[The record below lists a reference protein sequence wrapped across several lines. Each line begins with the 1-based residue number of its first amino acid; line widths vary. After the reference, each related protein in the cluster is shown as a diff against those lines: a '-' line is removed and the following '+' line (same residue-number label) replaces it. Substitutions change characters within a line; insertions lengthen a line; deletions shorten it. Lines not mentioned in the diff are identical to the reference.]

1 MGVDKMAYV
10 IEVNGEPKKC
20 FEIDVIEGGALAY
33 SDNIVLDNYGISLIN
48 IGAGILNLEY
58 TTYANGFMPWN
69 QVVPDE
75 YVIAHTNIIKGY
87 NQSWELKNK
96 NGDKYSYNINRSVDD
111 VSFVIR
117 KGDSQLRSSINN
129 DYKDA
134 EFKLYPAA
142 LTIHGVLWAI
152 GLFFSFKNPYGQ
164 GFQPPYTSNENSI
177 GWSRGDAVTD
187 LSSFANSVYAES
199 SDNVTESQPNG
210 GFGTS
215 HTSDSIDVPT
225 LPTINLQATGLR
237 IYEPTNLS
245 ELMSWIWSDSFFDN
259 IVKNW
264 QSPLENIVS
273 LYVTNVP
280 LTEAGTT
287 NIIIG
292 GLDSSSTGK
301 IFSSTFVEVD
311 CGSVNLNEKFGTY
324 LDYSLGTQCE
334 LYLPYIGVVN
344 VDINKLMN
352 NIIKV
357 VYHVELMSGDAVAYI
372 FVTDKRDN
380 CHYVLDSFSCNI
392 ANNIALSQTT
402 QMNRQSAWVNGI
414 LSTTVSATSSPASA
428 LATGVNSFANA
439 MMTSQQTIQKGN
451 MHGFAGLM
459 GVKNP
464 YLIVTRNVATKPKQ
478 YEYDYGYYSM
488 VTRTLSSLKNGTFVK
503 CSEAHIESTV
513 ISEFFT
519 EEIENLL
526 NTGVFI

>member
-1 MGVDKMAYV
+1 MEVDKMAYA
-10 IEVNGEPKKC
+10 IEVNGELKKC
-20 FEIDVIEGGALAY
+20 FEIEVTEGGMLAY
-33 SDNIVLDNYGISLIN
+33 TDNGILDNYGISTIN
-48 IGAGILNLEY
+48 LGAGILND
-58 TTYANGFMPWN
+58 TTYANGFLPWN

-75 YVIAHTNIIKGY
+75 YLIAHTNIIKGY
-87 NQSWELKNK
+87 NQRWELTNK
-96 NGDKYSYNINRSVDD
+96 NGDKYSYNIDRSVDD
-111 VSFVIR
+111 VSFIVR
-117 KGDSQLRSSINN
+117 KGNTELRASINN

-142 LTIHGVLWAI
+142 LKIHGVLWAV
-152 GLFFSFKNPYGQ
+152 GLFFTFKNPYGI
-164 GFQPPYTSNENSI
+164 GFQPPYTSNENAI
-177 GWSRGDAVTD
+177 GWSRGDTVTD

-215 HTSDSIDVPT
+215 HTSDSIDIPS

-245 ELMSWIWSDSFFDN
+245 DLMSWIWSDSFFEN
-259 IVKNW
+259 VLKNW

-280 LTEAGTT
+280 LSETGTSS
-287 NIIIG
+287 IIIG
-292 GLDSSSTGK
+292 GLDSGTSGK
-301 IFSSTFVEVD
+301 IFGSTFVEVD
-311 CGSVNLNEKFGTY
+311 CGTINLSEKFGTY

-334 LYLPYIGVVN
+334 LYLPYVGVVN
-344 VDINKLMN
+344 LDINKLMN
-352 NIIKV
+352 NSIKV

-372 FVTDKRDN
+372 FVKDRRDG
-380 CHYVLDSFSCNI
+380 CTYVLDSFSCNV

-414 LSTTVSATSSPASA
+414 ISTTVSAASSPASA

-451 MHGFAGLM
+451 MRGFSGLM

-464 YLIVTRNVATKPKQ
+464 YLIVTRNVATKPSQ
-478 YEYDYGYYSM
+478 YESDYGYYSM
-488 VTRTLSSLKNGTFVK
+488 ITKTLSSLKNNTFVK
-503 CSEAHIESTV
+503 CSEAHIESVV
-513 ISEFFT
+513 IPDFFT
-519 EEIENLL
+519 DEIEILL
-526 NTGVFI
+526 NGGIYI